1 MTWQIVIL
9 ISIIWICTTV
19 VILATNNIEIIIATF
34 LSTVAI
40 LGLSFIN
47 KVGENDDTKRKTR

>member
-9 ISIIWICTTV
+9 ISIIWICTTI

-34 LSTVAI
+34 LSTLVI

-47 KVGENDDTKRKTR
+47 KVGENDDPKRKTR

>member
-34 LSTVAI
+34 LSTLVI

-47 KVGENDDTKRKTR
+47 KVGENDDPKRKTR